1 METRVRIPVTERVPV
16 REGPRHRARFRRRAV
31 AAGRVLVAKDDANI
45 AEVLVSLLEEEG
57 YAVTVCDD
65 GHAVL
70 TALEEPPGL
79 VLLDVLLPGLN
90 GVEVCRW
97 LKADPRTRDV
107 PVIFVTALGAD
118 LLTTRLHGCSYNGII
133 HKPFTLDAVLAMVH
147 QYLG

>member
-1 METRVRIPVTERVPV
+1 MRVADTGEAVTARGERDSQSPM
-16 REGPRHRARFRRRAV
+16 
-31 AAGRVLVAKDDANI
+31 GRVLVAEDDANI

-70 TALEEPPGL
+70 TALDEPPGL

-97 LKADPRTRDV
+97 LKADPRT
-107 PVIFVTALGAD
+107 PIGAWPKALPQ
-118 LLTTRLHGCSYNGII
+118 
-133 HKPFTLDAVLAMVH
+133 K
-147 QYLG
+147 

>member
-1 METRVRIPVTERVPV
+1 MRGADTGEAVTARGERD
-16 REGPRHRARFRRRAV
+16 PRSP
-31 AAGRVLVAKDDANI
+31 AGRVLVAEDDANI

-70 TALEEPPGL
+70 TALEQPPGL
-79 VLLDVLLPGLN
+79 VMLDVLLPGLN

-133 HKPFTLDAVLAMVH
+133 HKPFTLDAVLAMVRR
-147 QYLG
+147 YLG